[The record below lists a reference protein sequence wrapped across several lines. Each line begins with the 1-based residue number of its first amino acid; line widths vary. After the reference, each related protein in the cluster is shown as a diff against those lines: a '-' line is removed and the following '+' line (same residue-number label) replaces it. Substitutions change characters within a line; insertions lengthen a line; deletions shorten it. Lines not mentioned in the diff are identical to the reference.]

1 MDIIICTGYGFNYI
15 DGFSTENIKKFTKN
29 KAQQEKLLLYQKY
42 LNKFTQNPI
51 DEETQYVTDTY
62 ASDYY
67 LRWIHLNGQ
76 FEGEQYGIYFPNI
89 SRIIDNGISDEQ
101 ITPERGNILMARRIS
116 SVLRHLYFIQTDYKD
131 DDFHPDSKLLVD
143 FVNFLSTKYDFASFM
158 AIEYKK
164 EENND

>member
-1 MDIIICTGYGFNYI
+1 MNITIHAGYGFNYI
-15 DGFSTENIKKFTKN
+15 DGFSRENIKEFTKN

-42 LNKFTQNPI
+42 LNKFTQSPI
-51 DEETQYVTDTY
+51 DEETQYVNDTY

-67 LRWIHLNGQ
+67 LKWIHLDGH

-89 SRIIDNGISDEQ
+89 SRIINNGMSSEQ
-101 ITPERGNILMARRIS
+101 ITPERANTLLTRRIS
-116 SVLRHLYFIQTDYKD
+116 SVLCHLYFIQNDYKD

-143 FVNFLSTKYDFASFM
+143 FVNFLNTKHDFTSFI
-158 AIEYKK
+158 AINYE